1 MLTLTL
7 AAGWPDDLEKN
18 CPILW
23 KVAQTVAKN
32 NAKLETIWNG
42 LFRWKCNK
50 FVAQGIAI
58 LGLFL

>member
-7 AAGWPDDLEKN
+7 GAGWSDDLEKN
-18 CPILW
+18 
-23 KVAQTVAKN
+23 AQFFEKLPKQLPKN

-58 LGLFL
+58 FGLFL